1 MNKNLP
7 VVILC
12 GGFGKRLNPI
22 TLKTPKPLIELKNI
36 TMLENCINTIIDLKI
51 KKVLINIFHL
61 GEQISNFIKEKKFPI
76 DIEIIKDGD
85 KILNTGGGILNMM
98 NCSQDENFLI
108 FNPDTL
114 WKKDYVS
121 EIDKM
126 ESYYFQNN
134 LDNILLVVN
143 KRLSFDQKL
152 KGDFNMIDNIL
163 KKKDGD
169 KNFIYIGCQILNK
182 NLFRQYKVESF
193 PINEIWDS
201 LLIQEKLNG
210 LESLNKFY
218 HLTNLET
225 FKKLEDL

>member
-1 MNKNLP
+1 MKINTAI
-7 VVILC
+7 ILC

-114 WKKDYVS
+114 WKKDYVN

-182 NLFRQYKVESF
+182 NLFGQYKVESF

>member
-1 MNKNLP
+1 MKINTAI
-7 VVILC
+7 ILC

-163 KKKDGD
+163 KKDDD

>member
-1 MNKNLP
+1 MKINTAI
-7 VVILC
+7 ILC

-114 WKKDYVS
+114 WKKYYVS

>member
-1 MNKNLP
+1 MKINTAI
-7 VVILC
+7 ILC

-114 WKKDYVS
+114 WKKNYVS

-143 KRLSFDQKL
+143 KRLSFDEKL

-169 KNFIYIGCQILNK
+169 KSFIYIGCQILNK
-182 NLFRQYKVESF
+182 NLFQQYKVESF

>member
-1 MNKNLP
+1 MKINTAI
-7 VVILC
+7 ILC

-114 WKKDYVS
+114 WKKNYVS

-143 KRLSFDQKL
+143 KRLSFDEKL

-169 KNFIYIGCQILNK
+169 KSFIYIGCQILNK

>member
-1 MNKNLP
+1 MKINTAI
-7 VVILC
+7 ILC

-114 WKKDYVS
+114 WKKDYVN

-163 KKKDGD
+163 KKDDD

>member
-1 MNKNLP
+1 MKINTAI
-7 VVILC
+7 ILC

-98 NCSQDENFLI
+98 NYSKDENFLI

-121 EIDKM
+121 EINKM

-163 KKKDGD
+163 KKDDD

-182 NLFRQYKVESF
+182 NLFQQYKVESF
-193 PINEIWDS
+193 PINEIWNS

>member
-1 MNKNLP
+1 MKINTAI
-7 VVILC
+7 ILC

-114 WKKDYVS
+114 WKKDYVN

-126 ESYYFQNN
+126 KSYYFQNN

-210 LESLNKFY
+210 LESLNKFH

>member
-1 MNKNLP
+1 MKINTAI
-7 VVILC
+7 ILC

-114 WKKDYVS
+114 WKKNYVS

-163 KKKDGD
+163 KKDDD

-182 NLFRQYKVESF
+182 NLFQQYKVESF
-193 PINEIWDS
+193 PINEIWNS